1 MDVSEEYQEVHSDA
15 SPVRRVVDV
24 SLPEMPGEGGLLVSL
39 IYQGNFDSG
48 SSGLL
53 CLFLDKVLGEDESLQ
68 LGDLPVSGS
77 WDKSREMRGLNV
89 NKTILP
95 RR

>member
-39 IYQGNFDSG
+39 IDQGNFDSG

-53 CLFLDKVLGEDESLQ
+53 CLLLHKVLGEDESLQ
-68 LGDLPVSGS
+68 LGDLAVSGS
-77 WDKSREMRGLNV
+77 WDNS
-89 NKTILP
+89 
-95 RR
+95 

>member
-15 SPVRRVVDV
+15 PPVRRVVDV

-39 IYQGNFDSG
+39 IYQGNFHSG

-53 CLFLDKVLGEDESLQ
+53 GLFLDKVLGEDESLQ
-68 LGDLPVSGS
+68 LGDLAVSGS
-77 WDKSREMRGLNV
+77 WDNS
-89 NKTILP
+89 
-95 RR
+95 